1 MDIDPRRDVI
11 LTGIGGQGIQLCAK
25 VLALAA
31 AADDH
36 HVMLSSY
43 FAGEMRGGRTEATVV
58 TRDEPIVG
66 TAVPTVDEL
75 RAHLAARLVAPKH
88 PRVVVAVEE
97 LPHTDAT
104 GQIRRGALRDAIR
117 ASYPES

>member
-1 MDIDPRRDVI
+1 MDVDTRRDVI

-66 TAVPTVDEL
+66 MPPIVPRL
-75 RAHLAARLVAPKH
+75 NAAIVVH
-88 PRVVVAVEE
+88 PA
-97 LPHTDAT
+97 
-104 GQIRRGALRDAIR
+104 
-117 ASYPES
+117 YPG